1 MDEKL
6 EKLRQL
12 GCDVDEAIGRF
23 LGDKELYFVCFN
35 DLLGDSNFDK
45 LGETLREGD
54 SVNAIH
60 YAHTLK
66 SVYANMGL
74 TPIYNDCFCI
84 LRSLRAGES
93 GEQLLDRF
101 GNMQEFMDKIRQI

>member
-35 DLLGDSNFDK
+35 DLLGYANFDK
-45 LGETLREGD
+45 IGETLR
-54 SVNAIH
+54 
-60 YAHTLK
+60 
-66 SVYANMGL
+66 
-74 TPIYNDCFCI
+74 
-84 LRSLRAGES
+84 
-93 GEQLLDRF
+93 
-101 GNMQEFMDKIRQI
+101 